1 LPSTAKQYSRSATAA
16 LPTFDRQFLDE
27 SGTPLYVLSAS
38 DGTVGEIA
46 VTLVEWIIRRRRI
59 KVAPWQRYPRIATL
73 LGELPNTALPKNLQC
88 CGVPWAAVCRSA
100 QRRP

>member
-16 LPTFDRQFLDE
+16 LSTFDRQFLDE

-59 KVAPWQRYPRIATL
+59 KVAPWRRYPRIATL
-73 LGELPNTALPKNLQC
+73 LGELPNTA
-88 CGVPWAAVCRSA
+88 
-100 QRRP
+100 